1 MIRGFFSVCAYC
13 QLQIRSADIYNSRMN
28 LPQSLSTSPRPLY
41 LLSSDEPL
49 LIRDWLDEA
58 RKGLQQLGF
67 EEIITHQ
74 VVSGFDWNA
83 IIEDSQSLSLFS
95 SLKCHIIR
103 FAGSGPGQAGS
114 KFITQIVETP
124 PEDVVFILVMGKL
137 DRASQN
143 SAWFKKINQAGES
156 CELKPVYANELAGW
170 IVQRGLSKGIQLDH
184 QAALYLAD
192 LTEGNLLASDQELE
206 KLALTFGDNSQL
218 NLEMIRESISRSA
231 RYNHFLLTDAC
242 LAGKSQRAL
251 KILQGLEL
259 EGIQP
264 IQIQYALQG
273 MLQTLLQLKLAQQ
286 LNRMNDSLWRSLN
299 IWKSKQ
305 NLYQQALARYSVGQ
319 IERFIQSCA
328 TLDRINKGQ
337 QFRYLQA
344 DWQAVR
350 QLVSALLGINLE
362 TGKQ

>member
-1 MIRGFFSVCAYC
+1 
-13 QLQIRSADIYNSRMN
+13 MN
-28 LPQSLSTSPRPLY
+28 LPQSLTTSPRPLY

-49 LIRDWLDEA
+49 LIRDWLDAA
-58 RKGLQQLGF
+58 RKGLQQQGF

-74 VVSGFDWNA
+74 VVSGFDWSA

-95 SLKCHIIR
+95 NLKCHIIR
-103 FAGSGPGQAGS
+103 FAGNGPGQAGS

-170 IVQRGLSKGIQLDH
+170 IVQRGLAKGIQLDH

-218 NLEMIRESISRSA
+218 NLDMIRESISRSA

-286 LNRMNDSLWRSLN
+286 LNRLNDSLWRSLN

-305 NLYQQALARYSVGQ
+305 NLYQQALARYSIGQ

>member
-1 MIRGFFSVCAYC
+1 MNFPSS
-13 QLQIRSADIYNSRMN
+13 LQS
-28 LPQSLSTSPRPLY
+28 SPKPLY

-49 LIRDWLDEA
+49 LVRDWLDEA
-58 RKGLQQLGF
+58 RKKLQQQGF

-74 VVSGFDWNA
+74 VVAGFDWNA
-83 IIEDSQSLSLFS
+83 VLEDSQSLSLFS

-103 FAGSGPGQAGS
+103 FGGSGPGQAGA
-114 KFITQIVETP
+114 KFIAQITEAP

-137 DRASQN
+137 DRPAHN
-143 SAWFKKINQAGES
+143 SAWFKKINQQGEV
-156 CELKPVYANELAGW
+156 CELKPVYANELAPW
-170 IVQRGLSKGIQLDH
+170 IMQRAASKGIQLDR

-206 KLALTFGDNSQL
+206 KLALTFGDGSQL
-218 NLEMIRESISRSA
+218 DLEMIRESISRSA

-242 LAGKSQRAL
+242 LAGKTQRAL

-259 EGIQP
+259 EGVQP

-273 MLQTLLQLKLAQQ
+273 MLQTLMQLKLAQQ
-286 LNRMNDSLWRSLN
+286 LNQLNDNLWRTLN

-305 NLYQQALARYSVGQ
+305 NLYSQALARYSYAQ

-337 QFRYLQA
+337 EARYPQA
-344 DWQAVR
+344 DWQAIR
-350 QLVSALLGINLE
+350 QLFSALLV
-362 TGKQ
+362 

>member
-1 MIRGFFSVCAYC
+1 
-13 QLQIRSADIYNSRMN
+13 MN
-28 LPQSLSTSPRPLY
+28 FPQSLKSSPRPLY

-49 LIRDWLDEA
+49 LLRDWLDEA
-58 RKGLQQLGF
+58 RKSLQRLGF

-74 VVSGFDWNA
+74 VVAGFDWSS
-83 IIEDSQSLSLFS
+83 ILEDSQSMSLFS
-95 SLKCHIIR
+95 NLKCHIIR
-103 FAGSGPGQAGS
+103 FSGSGPGQAGS
-114 KFITQIVETP
+114 KFIAQIVETP

-143 SAWFKKINQAGES
+143 SAWLKKINQAGEV

-170 IVQRGLSKGIQLDH
+170 IVQRALTKGIQLDH

-218 NLEMIRESISRSA
+218 NLDMIRESISRSA

-264 IQIQYALQG
+264 IQIQYALQS

-286 LNRMNDSLWRSLN
+286 LNRLNDSLWRSLN

-305 NLYQQALARYSVGQ
+305 NLYNQALSRYSYVQ

-337 QFRYLQA
+337 QLRYLQA
-344 DWQAVR
+344 DWQAIR
-350 QLVSALLGINLE
+350 QLVSGLLGINFE
-362 TGKQ
+362 SGN